1 MGRFPNF
8 HTPKLKFTKIYR
20 SDAAEV
26 GTQETTNKQVRSIKV
41 LKCVYVVGQIEF
53 QAKLSLNLACNI
65 YTVYPAKG
73 SFKRYV
79 TLPRGEGVS
88 KV

>member
-1 MGRFPNF
+1 MFDLF
-8 HTPKLKFTKIYR
+8 R

-41 LKCVYVVGQIEF
+41 LKCVY
-53 QAKLSLNLACNI
+53 
-65 YTVYPAKG
+65 TVYPAKG